1 MNLTTFQRHFDP
13 MTSGAGRSAGV
24 LMCASTHAS
33 APPRTS
39 ESTRVHALA
48 RTLLTLITLTLLTAC
63 SYSTGHFEEPGLR
76 GKLIDATTLKPVSG
90 AIVYGY
96 YATAEGSLAG
106 GETIKRIP
114 HVFEVESDANGV
126 FDIPPWKSDWAITR
140 GEPRQRFPSIAIY
153 KDGYKLDLQN
163 LSTIADW
170 VSQTD
175 QSGAPVKAN
184 NVIDWTATPSKLK
197 PVTTELER
205 YNALNNSNAAYAE
218 KGECGWEQ
226 HAKLL
231 MAQHVAN
238 ISLKRRLIPIDR
250 RTANDMPKDAYPLG
264 TANRTQDSISIE
276 AVLVNPA
283 PLHILRDA
291 AKAAGHKWTCSD
303 PEKLLLEVAPKLPK
317 I

>member
-1 MNLTTFQRHFDP
+1 MNLTMFQRYLDP
-13 MTSGAGRSAGV
+13 TRLGALTGAGAR
-24 LMCASTHAS
+24 TS
-33 APPRTS
+33 APAPAHR
-39 ESTRVHALA
+39 LA

-175 QSGAPVKAN
+175 QAGAPVKAN

-205 YNALNNSNAAYAE
+205 YNALNNSNAGYAE

-226 HAKLL
+226 HARLL
-231 MAQHVAN
+231 LAQHVAWK
-238 ISLKRRLIPIDR
+238 SFLKRNFPAEHLRSDGYSRGTYSHPDVRISSMQSEISSVDKLIDGKLKIQNWNC
-250 RTANDMPKDAYPLG
+250 A
-264 TANRTQDSISIE
+264 
-276 AVLVNPA
+276 
-283 PLHILRDA
+283 
-291 AKAAGHKWTCSD
+291 D
-303 PEKLLLEVAPKLPK
+303 PQSVFFGGKK
-317 I
+317 

>member
-1 MNLTTFQRHFDP
+1 MKVPL
-13 MTSGAGRSAGV
+13 SLAI
-24 LMCASTHAS
+24 
-33 APPRTS
+33 
-39 ESTRVHALA
+39 ALIVA
-48 RTLLTLITLTLLTAC
+48 LTLALTAC
-63 SYSTGHFEEPGLR
+63 SYSSGRFEEPGLR

-175 QSGAPVKAN
+175 QAGAPVKAN

-205 YNALNNSNAAYAE
+205 YNALNNSNAGYAE
-218 KGECGWEQ
+218 KGDCGWEQ
-226 HAKLL
+226 HSKLL
-231 MAQHVAN
+231 WAQHVAWKAWLQRN
-238 ISLKRRLIPIDR
+238 VPAEGLDSRGYKKGSYSHP
-250 RTANDMPKDAYPLG
+250 
-264 TANRTQDSISIE
+264 NRD
-276 AVLVNPA
+276 
-283 PLHILRDA
+283 
-291 AKAAGHKWTCSD
+291 
-303 PEKLLLEVAPKLPK
+303 LLLSHTSALDQMIETYSTKGTTWKCSSPTNLIKH
-317 I
+317 